1 MNESGIYSSDFPQE
15 YEDYNTQY
23 KGRKETIN
31 WTLYDTVSYV
41 SGTSTSLNF
50 FNAIRAN
57 TSLGNMEVAGQL
69 AAPKAFFLRAWRF
82 YVKFRPRV
90 TVSNSAGTVQTG
102 VFDDLCQLINT
113 GVLSFTVG
121 SKLYCQFP
129 LWVVTAGAGPQGII
143 AIVSSASGNATNG
156 VISYAQNGIAD
167 PRAVFSLSK
176 PLFIQ
181 PQINFVA
188 NLTWSSSVTLAS
200 GDTELQLVMDGDIIR
215 PVQ

>member
-15 YEDYNTQY
+15 YDDYNTQY

-31 WTLYDTVSYV
+31 WTLYDSVTYT

-50 FNAIRAN
+50 FNAIRAS
-57 TSLGNMEVAGQL
+57 TSTGNMEVAGQL

-90 TVSNSAGTVQTG
+90 TLGTGPGVQTG

-129 LWVVTAGAGPQGII
+129 LWVVTAGAGPNGTIVF
-143 AIVSSASGNATNG
+143 VSSGNNNATNG

-188 NLTWSSSVTLAS
+188 NLSWSSALTLAS

>member
-57 TSLGNMEVAGQL
+57 KSLGNMEVAGQL

-82 YVKFRPRV
+82 YVKFRPRMTAAV
-90 TVSNSAGTVQTG
+90 AAANVQTG

-121 SKLYCQFP
+121 SKLYCEFP
-129 LWVVTAGAGPQGII
+129 LWVVTAGAGPQGVITF
-143 AIVSSASGNATNG
+143 VSSGPSTSGAL
-156 VISYAQNGIAD
+156 SYAQNGIAD

-188 NLTWSSSVTLAS
+188 NLQWSSSLTLAS